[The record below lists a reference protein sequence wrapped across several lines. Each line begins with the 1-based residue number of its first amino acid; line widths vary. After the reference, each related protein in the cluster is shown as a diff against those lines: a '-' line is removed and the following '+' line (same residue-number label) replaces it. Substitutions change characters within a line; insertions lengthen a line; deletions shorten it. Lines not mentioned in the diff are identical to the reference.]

1 MINFGTDGWRARLDG
16 DFTAENLVRIA
27 DAAGAVWAQGAPGAI
42 VYVGYDARS
51 GADRFALLA
60 AEVLAAHG
68 LAPKISDRPSPMPAL
83 SWAVANDP
91 RACGGFEV
99 TGSHYPPDYLG
110 VRLRGADGG
119 TLSQDTADTIAA
131 YIDSEATPQR
141 GPVSRSDFVTPYFDR
156 LCSLADAE
164 AISAAGLRVVYDPL
178 YGAGRG
184 LVPQM
189 LGALGVDVVEIHGS
203 DDADTPNIH
212 PDAVEPWIDDCEQA
226 VVAHGAVA
234 GLITDGDA
242 ARAGAV
248 DEYGRLVP
256 SHKIIAL
263 LIEHLVRHHGLTGRV
278 AINQSTSVIARRVAR
293 ELGCRVSVKPVGFRH
308 ICDEIRKG
316 GVLIGGEESGGIGI
330 PAFGPERDGIAALLL
345 LCEQMGVTGKTL
357 SELSAELDERFGA
370 TSYGQ
375 RDLRLEAEVIET
387 FRTLL
392 PGLNPR
398 TVAGKT
404 PVLVSHMDGLR
415 LEFDDESWLLLRPSG
430 TEPVVRVCAEATTV
444 EARDELLEEGCDL
457 ARGELGI

>member
-27 DAAGAVWAQGAPGAI
+27 DGVPGAVWAQGAPGAI
-42 VYVGYDARS
+42 VYVGYDARFGRRS
-51 GADRFALLA
+51 VCPARSRGPCRPRACA
-60 AEVLAAHG
+60 
-68 LAPKISDRPSPMPAL
+68 KISDRPSTQR
-83 SWAVANDP
+83 STVP

-203 DDADTPNIH
+203 DDADAPNIH

-278 AINQSTSVIARRVAR
+278 VINQSTSVIARRVAR

-404 PVLVSHMDGLR
+404 PTQRSTVDGLR